1 MNTASEAQARAN
13 DIAAFRRELSRLD
26 DEGLHPLDEHARSA
40 LTAHHDKLLA
50 TLAQRFEI
58 DRNEGASQLSLGM
71 RVASFLGALALS
83 ASVYFFFYRFWGHLS
98 ETAQVSVL
106 LGGTLFSFALT
117 WLIDRR
123 DRSGYF
129 TKLAALVAFV
139 CFVLDISMLGQI
151 YNLAPSDKALLP
163 WAVYAFLLAYLFDLR
178 LLLAVGILCLGAWIA
193 ARVGAWRGLYWL
205 SVGERP
211 ENFFPAAVVIF
222 LLPSLLDHRLYRG
235 FAPIFRVFGLLFLFL
250 PMLVLAHWGAASYL
264 YDGGSDRGIEGA
276 YQVGGFALSALAIWL
291 GARAHWPEVVNTGV
305 TFFVVFLYTKL
316 FDWWWASLP
325 KYLFFLLLGLIAV
338 LVLVVL
344 RRLRARL
351 EARR

>member
-1 MNTASEAQARAN
+1 MNTASDAQARAN
-13 DIAAFRRELSRLD
+13 DIAAFRRELARLD
-26 DEGLHPLDEHARSA
+26 NEGLRPLGDDARQA

-58 DRNEGASQLSLGM
+58 DRDADTSQLSLGM

-83 ASVYFFFYRFWGHLS
+83 ASVYFFFYRFWGHFS
-98 ETAQVSVL
+98 ETAQVAVL
-106 LGGTLFSFALT
+106 LGATLGSFGLT
-117 WLIDRR
+117 LLIDRR

-151 YNLAPSDKALLP
+151 FNLAPSDKALLP
-163 WAVYAFLLAYLFDLR
+163 WAIYAFLLAYLFDLR
-178 LLLAVGILCLGAWIA
+178 LLLAAGILCLGAWIA

-211 ENFFPAAVVIF
+211 ENFFPAALLIF
-222 LLPSLLDHRLYRG
+222 LLPSWLDHRHYRG

-264 YDGGSDRGIEGA
+264 YEGGSDRAIEGG
-276 YQVGGFALSALAIWL
+276 YQVAGFALSALIIWL
-291 GARAHWPEVVNTGV
+291 GARARWPEVVNTGV

-344 RRLRARL
+344 RRLRAHL
-351 EARR
+351 EAQR